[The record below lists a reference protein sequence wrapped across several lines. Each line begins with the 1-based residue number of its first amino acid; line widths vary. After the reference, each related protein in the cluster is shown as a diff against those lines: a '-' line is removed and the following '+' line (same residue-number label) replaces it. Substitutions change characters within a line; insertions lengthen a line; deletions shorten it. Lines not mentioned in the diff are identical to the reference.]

1 MKVLFLDVDGVLN
14 SLKTWALYGDS
25 SPLAKDQKFNLD
37 PTALR
42 FIQLLHAQGVE
53 IVISSTWRLHKNL
66 GDFKDVLGFSVKGKT
81 GREVSSGSVRGN
93 EIDLWLK
100 NHPEVEQY
108 CIVDDDSDMLEEQL
122 PYFVKTNY
130 RDGLQFDHMEK
141 ICKIFG
147 MSVFDFLSGKDK
159 EVEEDFTITGL

>member
-1 MKVLFLDVDGVLN
+1 MKILFLDIDGVLN
-14 SLKTWALYGDS
+14 SPKTWALYGDS

-37 PTALR
+37 PNALR

-53 IVISSTWRLHKNL
+53 IVISSTWRLHENL
-66 GDFKDVLGFSVKGKT
+66 GDFKDVLGFPVKGKT
-81 GREVSSGSVRGN
+81 GREVSVGSVRGK

-100 NHPEVEQY
+100 DHPEVEQY
-108 CIVDDDSDMLEEQL
+108 CIVDDDSDMLEEQM

-130 RDGLQFDHMEK
+130 KDGLQFEHMEK

-147 MSVFDFLSGKDK
+147 MSVFDFLFGKDK
-159 EVEEDFTITGL
+159 EVEEDFTNTSL